1 MANDDIA
8 DLERSEIDMERRAER
23 ISADTATVMRAVMRA
38 VSVRAQAVLCMV
50 LVFSL
55 ACWAMAAPDL
65 LRVLIAAG
73 FAVFS
78 LCAQA
83 VLAWGER

>member
-1 MANDDIA
+1 MANDGVT
-8 DLERSEIDMERRAER
+8 DLEQSEIDMERRAER
-23 ISADTATVMRAVMRA
+23 ISADTATVMRAVMRV
-38 VSVRAQAVLCMV
+38 VSVRAQAVLCVVMV
-50 LVFSL
+50 FAL

>member
-1 MANDDIA
+1 MAND
-8 DLERSEIDMERRAER
+8 
-23 ISADTATVMRAVMRA
+23 ADTGMEQAQIGAEMRVERVEANTATIMRAVMRV
-38 VSVRAQAVLCMV
+38 VSVRAQAVICVVMV
-50 LVFSL
+50 FAL

>member
-1 MANDDIA
+1 MATDGTDGPEQPQILPA
-8 DLERSEIDMERRAER
+8 QRVALAAPE
-23 ISADTATVMRAVMRA
+23 TAAVMRAVMRA
-38 VSVRAQAVLCMV
+38 VSTRAQAVLCVVMV
-50 LVFSL
+50 FAL
-55 ACWAMAAPDL
+55 ACWAMAAPTL